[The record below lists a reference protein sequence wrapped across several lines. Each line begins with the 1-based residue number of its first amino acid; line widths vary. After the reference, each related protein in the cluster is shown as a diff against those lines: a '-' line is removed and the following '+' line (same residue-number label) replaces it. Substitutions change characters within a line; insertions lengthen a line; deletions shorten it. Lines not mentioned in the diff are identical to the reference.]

1 MVQYDLLASGAFFAL
16 ALYAFFKRRRE
27 GSIDSLPLPPGPRK
41 LPFIGNLLDMPKG
54 FEWITYHKWC
64 KEFSTPYFLQF
75 QDMTL
80 TVECRLRYH
89 SSEHGGNIT
98 DRLGQC

>member
-16 ALYAFFKRRRE
+16 VLYAFFKRRRD

-64 KEFSTPYFLQF
+64 KEFSSPYLLQC
-75 QDMTL
+75 QDITL

>member
-16 ALYAFFKRRRE
+16 ALYIFCKRRRGE
-27 GSIDSLPLPPGPRK
+27 WIDSLPLPPGPKK

-64 KEFSTPYFLQF
+64 KEFGTAYFLQF
-75 QDMTL
+75 QDMSL
-80 TVECRLRYH
+80 MVQDRLRYH